1 MLAAHDLCVAQWT
14 VFATISTVQDGWR
27 LDPHVR
33 GELHT
38 YMCGRGSGVAAVTI
52 AVDRE
57 AADASR
63 GREWLRER

>member
-1 MLAAHDLCVAQWT
+1 M
-14 VFATISTVQDGWR
+14 VQDDWR
-27 LDPHVR
+27 LDPHAR

-52 AVDRE
+52 ADAVDRE

-63 GREWLRER
+63 GPNGSENGDLCVYAV

>member
-1 MLAAHDLCVAQWT
+1 M
-14 VFATISTVQDGWR
+14 VQDGWR

-38 YMCGRGSGVAAVTI
+38 YMCGKGSGVAAVTV

-63 GREWLRER
+63 ATNGSENGDLRVCAV